1 MKTAKEFWTV
11 TKSFEPYKK
20 ATYKIVDDD
29 IFLPRNHVAL
39 LLSALPNPVVFVRP
53 GK

>member
-20 ATYKIVDDD
+20 ATYKIVYDD
-29 IFLPRNHVAL
+29 IKIVGYTPDKKIEMKMAV
-39 LLSALPNPVVFVRP
+39 
-53 GK
+53 